1 MSSDAVQDG
10 EDVVI
15 ERDGAKVVVDQTSLD
30 FIKGN
35 FNEHLFVGWWDKNN
49 KSSGFSLHQKELK
62 ADLRDGKNFHNELVF
77 YKIPLHP
84 TLVVI

>member
-35 FNEHLFVGWWDKNN
+35 FNEHLFVGW
-49 KSSGFSLHQKELK
+49 
-62 ADLRDGKNFHNELVF
+62 
-77 YKIPLHP
+77 
-84 TLVVI
+84 

>member
-49 KSSGFSLHQKELK
+49 KSSGFRFAPERVKSRFKRQEKFSQWTSFL
-62 ADLRDGKNFHNELVF
+62 
-77 YKIPLHP
+77 
-84 TLVVI
+84 